1 MKSVTEAD
9 GKQKLQLRTMQ
20 EIRTSMKVKMET
32 EDDPSIKEEEI
43 IDNLLHVYQTE
54 LSLKELDL
62 KLQLTKEQEEKEIK
76 ISQKYSS

>member
-1 MKSVTEAD
+1 
-9 GKQKLQLRTMQ
+9 MQ

-32 EDDPSIKEEEI
+32 EDDSSIKEEEI

>member
-1 MKSVTEAD
+1 
-9 GKQKLQLRTMQ
+9 
-20 EIRTSMKVKMET
+20 MKVKMET
-32 EDDPSIKEEEI
+32 EDDSSIKEEEI

>member
-1 MKSVTEAD
+1 
-9 GKQKLQLRTMQ
+9 MQ
-20 EIRTSMKVKMET
+20 EIRSSMKVKMET

-62 KLQLTKEQEEKEIK
+62 KLKMTKEQEQIENK
-76 ISQKYSS
+76 ISQKYS

>member
-1 MKSVTEAD
+1 
-9 GKQKLQLRTMQ
+9 
-20 EIRTSMKVKMET
+20 MET

-62 KLQLTKEQEEKEIK
+62 KLKMTKEHEQIENK
-76 ISQKYSS
+76 ISQKYS